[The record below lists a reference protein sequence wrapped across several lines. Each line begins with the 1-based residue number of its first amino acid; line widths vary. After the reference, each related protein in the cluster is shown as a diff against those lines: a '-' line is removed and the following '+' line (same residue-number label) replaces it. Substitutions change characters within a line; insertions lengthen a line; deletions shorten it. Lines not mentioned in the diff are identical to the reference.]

1 MELLKQEKNLD
12 QHIDGEIRELHDMV
26 KEAGDLDYTR
36 LDYPPPRFKT
46 DGLKNRHTHQD
57 IDHQL

>member
-1 MELLKQEKNLD
+1 MVKEAVL
-12 QHIDGEIRELHDMV
+12 RELHDMV